1 MTALS
6 NKQRIKVNAAL
17 AIIHGH
23 GFNANIIGK
32 EARVIMGTGHPAPT
46 AYAMALNNF
55 AQKQPG
61 VGGSIDKV
69 TRLIEASDDATVA
82 QYDQALNQYIQTG
95 DDSGISALQDMIVA
109 DSMALAIRNG
119 EGTEDTLAGLT
130 IDDALAVSHD
140 EMQDMAEPAP
150 NPEPAPVP
158 NQSFAFNA
166 PGQATVKPSA
176 PPPNVT
182 PAQGAPIPS
191 SDTAARASMSEQRAR
206 SWAGVPIGATPALKT
221 AEGGYRS
228 PKTGQAL
235 ARAIGVPLAS
245 VEGQAAAAS
254 EASTV

>member
-1 MTALS
+1 MTALT
-6 NKQRIKVNAAL
+6 NKQRVKVNAAL

-23 GFNANIIGK
+23 GFGANAIGK
-32 EARVIMGTGHPAPT
+32 EAHILMGTGHPAHT

-61 VGGSIDKV
+61 VGGSIAKV
-69 TRLIEASDDATVA
+69 TRLIEASDKTTLA

-109 DSMALAIRNG
+109 DSMALAIRSG

-130 IDDALAVSHD
+130 IDTALAVSHD
-140 EMQDMAEPAP
+140 EMQDLADPA
-150 NPEPAPVP
+150 PEPAPVP
-158 NQSFAFNA
+158 NQTFSFNA
-166 PGQATVKPSA
+166 PGQATAKPNA
-176 PPPNVT
+176 PPPNANPT
-182 PAQGAPIPS
+182 QGEPAPS
-191 SDTAARASMSEQRAR
+191 SDTAARASMSGHRAR
-206 SWAGVPIGATPALKT
+206 SWAGVPIGAAPAIRT

-235 ARAIGVPLAS
+235 ARAVGVPLAS
-245 VEGQAAAAS
+245 AEGQAAAMS